1 MVGAQ
6 HRELG
11 VTQRGWKLIQKAIDQ
26 SKSYDPSK
34 VSLALHDVIM
44 RTNSD
49 IYKAY
54 RELGFTGLQKYSDVV
69 RIVKALKEAS

>member
-1 MVGAQ
+1 MNTQ

-34 VSLALHDVIM
+34 VSVTLHDIIM
-44 RTNSD
+44 WTNSD

-54 RELGFTGLQKYSDVV
+54 RELGFTGLKKYSDVV
-69 RIVKALKEAS
+69 RIVKTLKEAS